1 MTKNF
6 TLAENITTE
15 NNQNFIVNREV
26 PAYKITFR
34 TASSNEVK
42 KLLRNYVRVN
52 IGEHY
57 NTISS
62 RFEVPVAGTYVYTFQ
77 GSFGPGVAQI
87 ELRINDEIR
96 AINYKNTLEE
106 FSSVSLY
113 TIEMCEQG
121 DFVEYFYRGDPKE
134 NDTQDGFFGTG
145 FLLG

>member
-15 NNQNFIVNREV
+15 NNQNFIVNREA
-26 PAYKITFR
+26 PAYKVTFR

-42 KLLRNYVRVN
+42 KLLRNHVRVN

-57 NTISS
+57 NIVSS
-62 RFEVPVAGTYVYTFQ
+62 RFEVPVAGAYVYTLQ